1 MSELMGVNAQP
12 APTPSDAASAHDLVI
27 ADVGQRK
34 AHGLRE
40 YGTPL
45 QAGNGRDHLRD
56 FYEEQLDGVA
66 YLRAHLDERDRA
78 AAKARADMTIA
89 APTVTLVGST
99 ALNPGIVQSDP
110 ESSDPKHKGYVMV
123 AANGDRMVLDPD
135 SSNVEPLLEF
145 AGRACYQS
153 FHKPNPG
160 TVKNADYL
168 AHIIG
173 EGHESV
179 LEHGSASFYITGVSR
194 AFTHEL
200 TRHRHLS
207 FSQLSQRFVNER
219 GSAVVVPPALRG
231 DDTALQI
238 LAEAQAAAQDAYN
251 RLVGHLNYE
260 RGLDRKPAREAARA
274 VLPNMTETR
283 IVVTGNFRA
292 WRDVIARR
300 ATLAA
305 DAEIRDISLQI
316 LDILKQVA
324 PAVFADFVIHEE
336 NGIRIASKAA
346 ATPAV

>member
-1 MSELMGVNAQP
+1 MSDLMGVNDQP

-27 ADVGQRK
+27 ADVQQRK
-34 AHGLRE
+34 DHGLRE

-78 AAKARADMTIA
+78 ATKARADMTIA
-89 APTVTLVGST
+89 NPTVTLLAAT
-99 ALNPGIVQSDP
+99 GINTGFVNKNSAIP
-110 ESSDPKHKGYVMV
+110 AGEIV
-123 AANGDRMVLDPD
+123 AANGDRMNLDPD
-135 SSNVEPLLEF
+135 ATPVESILEF

-153 FHKPNPG
+153 FGKPNPA

-194 AFTHEL
+194 AFTHEQV
-200 TRHRHLS
+200 RHRHHS
-207 FSQLSQRFVNER
+207 YSQLSQRFVNER
-219 GSAVVVPPALRG
+219 AAAVVVPPALRG
-231 DDTALQI
+231 DETALQI
-238 LAEAQAAAQDAYN
+238 LAEAQAAAQDAYSS
-251 RLVGHLNYE
+251 LVNHLMYE

-292 WRDVIARR
+292 WRDELERR
-300 ATLAA
+300 CTLAA
-305 DAEIRDISLQI
+305 DAEIREICLQI
-316 LDILKQVA
+316 LDILKQLA
-324 PAVFADFVIHEE
+324 PSVFADFLIHEE

-346 ATPAV
+346 S